1 MSPQGFL
8 KTPARGITIYLNIKN
23 MRKMHAERIR
33 KSYEPRVVEHIEH
46 QAKVHEARVLM
57 AAARK
62 QLQEIDD
69 TDVGGPGGDG

>member
-1 MSPQGFL
+1 
-8 KTPARGITIYLNIKN
+8 
-23 MRKMHAERIR
+23 MHAEPIR
-33 KSYEPRVVEHIEH
+33 KSYEPRVVEHLEH
-46 QAKVHEARVLM
+46 QAEARMLM